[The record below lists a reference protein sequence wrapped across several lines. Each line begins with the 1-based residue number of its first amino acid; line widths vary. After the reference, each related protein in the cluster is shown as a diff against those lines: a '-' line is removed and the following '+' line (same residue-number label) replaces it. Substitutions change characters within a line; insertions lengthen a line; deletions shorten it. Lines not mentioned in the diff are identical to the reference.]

1 MRLAGDL
8 RSEPLHHMNWGF
20 DQFQR
25 QLHDNRHA
33 QTARAYA
40 SQQQS
45 DDPDNDADD
54 GEDEGEETKRK
65 AEQKAQRPAITF

>member
-8 RSEPLHHMNWGF
+8 RSEPLHDMNLGF
-20 DQFQR
+20 DQ
-25 QLHDNRHA
+25 LHDHRHP

-45 DDPDNDADD
+45 DDPDNEADD
-54 GEDEGEETKRK
+54 GEDEGEESKRK
-65 AEQKAQRPAITF
+65 AKQKAQRPAISF